1 MSSKAK
7 KILALILIAVVMGS
21 FGFYLGKKLK
31 YKIQN
36 QPQATVEKKEI
47 KKDNK
52 LYKSEYEL
60 IKPDLGPIIQTLD
73 VDVEYIENTAKFN
86 ITNEISPKLRLN
98 QQVILID
105 DEGFILPLGG
115 KITKLSETEGVIEL
129 PEGTK
134 TEFLNSTLT
143 IITEEISNTKR
154 LPLSLFQEDEN
165 GDNYIWM
172 AQPEGEGFRIN
183 RQYLDIENSFK
194 STSFVEIGYKV
205 SLSDLIVF
213 NPDKKIKSNRL
224 YEMIE
229 IDLER
234 PLLNPI
240 RQAWLNYERFRVE
253 EFDKKQ
259 HEITENCY
267 KGIPHPD
274 VQPNTGDASYKP
286 GSSEACS
293 GSIAARDPMDIFNE
307 ILNRGVNGG
316 GACGGGTACGG

>member
-31 YKIQN
+31 HKLQN
-36 QPQATVEKKEI
+36 QPQPTVEQKEI

-52 LYKSEYEL
+52 LYKSKYEL
-60 IKPDLGPIIQTLD
+60 IKPDIGPIIQTLD
-73 VDVEYIENTAKFN
+73 VDVEYSQNIAKFN
-86 ITNEISPKLRLN
+86 ITAEDIPKLRLN

-115 KITKLSETEGVIEL
+115 KIIKLTETEGVIEL

-143 IITEEISNTKR
+143 IITEEVSNTKR
-154 LPLSLFQEDEN
+154 LPLSLFQADEN
-165 GDNYIWM
+165 GEGYIWV
-172 AQPEGEGFRIN
+172 AQPEGDGFRIN
-183 RQYLDIENSFK
+183 RQYIDIKNSFK
-194 STSFVEIGYKV
+194 SVSFVEIGYKI

-213 NPDKKIKSNRL
+213 NPDNKIKSNRL
-224 YEMIE
+224 YEMTE

-240 RQAWLNYERFRVE
+240 RQAWLNYERFRIE
-253 EFDKKQ
+253 EFDNKQ
-259 HEITENCY
+259 REITENCY

-274 VQPNTGDASYKP
+274 VQPNTGDASYEP
-286 GSSEACS
+286 GSSEACG

-307 ILNRGVNGG
+307 ILNRGTNGG
-316 GACGGGTACGG
+316 SACGGGCGG